1 MIKAFDILFVLLSLG
16 IFLYGSQK
24 RMRLWK
30 TGQQT
35 SRSDKIGMR
44 IKSFLMEGIFHRR
57 ILKEMYPG
65 LIHLF
70 IFIGFIVPF
79 VVIVIVQF
87 TFSLPPALAKLL
99 SLFLDLVALF
109 GLAAVIMA
117 FYRRYITR
125 PSRLD
130 NQLDDFLSLFL
141 LFLIFSTG
149 LIMES
154 LRLSI
159 IGKDIQAWA
168 PIGKIIASL
177 ITSLGLSVAAKG
189 FLSMLVFRIHFF
201 LVLGTIAYI
210 PFSKLFHIVSSP
222 LNMIHRSLDPR
233 GALYHMDLEDE
244 EAESFGVAKIQ
255 EFTWKQ
261 LMDLDACTR
270 CGRCQDQCP
279 AHLTEKPLSPKKII
293 LDLKNHLY
301 EQGKMSEEAPSLIG
315 NVIQEDTLWA
325 CTTCRNCME
334 HCPVHVEHVDKIV
347 DLRRYQ
353 VLMESKFPEELME
366 AFRGLEK
373 NSNPWGL
380 GFDARV
386 EWAKELE
393 VPILSELQGEEI
405 DYLFYVGCIRSYD
418 DRNKR
423 VAMSMARIL
432 RHLGVKFAILGTEE
446 GCCGDPARRVGN
458 EYLYQILA
466 QTNIETFNRYKIG
479 KILTTCPHCHNTIK
493 NEYPQMGFTCE
504 VKHHTEFLA
513 ELLSSGHL
521 KLIRE
526 IPKKLTY
533 HDPCYLG
540 RYSRI
545 YEQPRRILQA
555 IPPLEFKE
563 MERSEKNS
571 FCCGAGGGWMW
582 MDEKIGKRINIQ
594 RLEHALETDPDWIS
608 TACPF
613 CVTMFDDAIKSKDK
627 EDSLKI
633 WDIAEIVEQALDIKK
648 DVTVP
653 PSEKPEE

>member
-1 MIKAFDILFVLLSLG
+1 
-16 IFLYGSQK
+16 
-24 RMRLWK
+24 
-30 TGQQT
+30 
-35 SRSDKIGMR
+35 
-44 IKSFLMEGIFHRR
+44 
-57 ILKEMYPG
+57 
-65 LIHLF
+65 
-70 IFIGFIVPF
+70 
-79 VVIVIVQF
+79 
-87 TFSLPPALAKLL
+87 
-99 SLFLDLVALF
+99 
-109 GLAAVIMA
+109 
-117 FYRRYITR
+117 
-125 PSRLD
+125 
-130 NQLDDFLSLFL
+130 
-141 LFLIFSTG
+141 
-149 LIMES
+149 
-154 LRLSI
+154 
-159 IGKDIQAWA
+159 
-168 PIGKIIASL
+168 
-177 ITSLGLSVAAKG
+177 
-189 FLSMLVFRIHFF
+189 
-201 LVLGTIAYI
+201 
-210 PFSKLFHIVSSP
+210 
-222 LNMIHRSLDPR
+222 
-233 GALYHMDLEDE
+233 
-244 EAESFGVAKIQ
+244 
-255 EFTWKQ
+255 
-261 LMDLDACTR
+261 
-270 CGRCQDQCP
+270 
-279 AHLTEKPLSPKKII
+279 
-293 LDLKNHLY
+293 
-301 EQGKMSEEAPSLIG
+301 
-315 NVIQEDTLWA
+315 
-325 CTTCRNCME
+325 
-334 HCPVHVEHVDKIV
+334 
-347 DLRRYQ
+347 
-353 VLMESKFPEELME
+353 
-366 AFRGLEK
+366 
-373 NSNPWGL
+373 L

-555 IPPLEFKE
+555 IPSLELKE